1 MLDNSV
7 CRSMLLATHNITDQ
21 NMFLFFNSN
30 NVFIL
35 DRYFR
40 VIATGRCAKNKL
52 YYFNLRDLLALPP
65 QRSPTPNVNNL
76 DNQYP
81 IQVNT
86 NELSQSNANQIQQL
100 HEALGHTSYPNIAK
114 SIENGA
120 YKNCSIPV
128 ELIKK
133 FGLHFHCIQCQLAA
147 RNKLPRGLGSGIK
160 PTLGTTLS
168 YDYVGPF
175 PTSVFGHTGIHLIM
189 ECAVNFLL
197 YEFTNL
203 KNNLIEFLYRVL
215 LYFHC
220 YNFKISVLRYDYGTV
235 ENSEAVNA
243 FLKYHKIE
251 SQHAAPE
258 AQEQNPIERTIQ
270 TAKKKVAAIRQDA
283 PHLKDNTWIFA
294 WINFISNWNAATNTN
309 SGNKSPNQHIT
320 KQTIDLSNHANFKF
334 GQTVASFKTGKQ
346 VNIAMPIHGELGYF
360 VARSDKLNKANW
372 IYFPQDHR
380 LSLRANVQAIHT
392 FNESA
397 PHYSYNNLPTGP
409 NPYTNTS
416 TRADNNIHTDINV
429 KLDDQQYQLSTQQ
442 YNLEY
447 SNIPQLIP
455 VQVISGPIDNSS
467 SSTSIS
473 TASNTSTNPTSTLPI
488 TNDNPRRSSRQPI
501 PNPKYAVNTNREANS
516 IADLFYPN
524 TNHTTLMYPSTIV
537 KIITTTFLLPNSTHL
552 ITIYLMTNNI
562 KTLFQTIRNFKFTIS
577 IIPSILQRNF
587 NSQKPSRSSKL

>member
-52 YYFNLRDLLALPP
+52 YYFNLRDLLAIPP

-76 DNQYP
+76 NNQYP

-86 NELSQSNANQIQQL
+86 NELSQSNANKIQQL

-258 AQEQNPIERTIQ
+258 A
-270 TAKKKVAAIRQDA
+270 
-283 PHLKDNTWIFA
+283 
-294 WINFISNWNAATNTN
+294 
-309 SGNKSPNQHIT
+309 
-320 KQTIDLSNHANFKF
+320 
-334 GQTVASFKTGKQ
+334 
-346 VNIAMPIHGELGYF
+346 
-360 VARSDKLNKANW
+360 
-372 IYFPQDHR
+372 
-380 LSLRANVQAIHT
+380 
-392 FNESA
+392 
-397 PHYSYNNLPTGP
+397 
-409 NPYTNTS
+409 
-416 TRADNNIHTDINV
+416 
-429 KLDDQQYQLSTQQ
+429 
-442 YNLEY
+442 
-447 SNIPQLIP
+447 
-455 VQVISGPIDNSS
+455 
-467 SSTSIS
+467 
-473 TASNTSTNPTSTLPI
+473 
-488 TNDNPRRSSRQPI
+488 
-501 PNPKYAVNTNREANS
+501 
-516 IADLFYPN
+516 
-524 TNHTTLMYPSTIV
+524 
-537 KIITTTFLLPNSTHL
+537 
-552 ITIYLMTNNI
+552 
-562 KTLFQTIRNFKFTIS
+562 
-577 IIPSILQRNF
+577 
-587 NSQKPSRSSKL
+587 